1 MADSPVIL
9 TIDVT
14 ATELAEIDVLI
25 DQGVV
30 HSREDFLNRAVRQ
43 ELERNRAIIQTVS
56 AEEPHGKSLDTLVGS
71 YTYTDQDI
79 LDQLKQGTRS
89 KLFIIGH
96 LNLSKITNEANLFK
110 AIKTITVV
118 GKLTASPTVVAHYQ
132 GS

>member
-79 LDQLKQGTRS
+79 LEQLKQGTRS

-96 LNLSKITNEANLFK
+96 LNLSKITNEGNLFK